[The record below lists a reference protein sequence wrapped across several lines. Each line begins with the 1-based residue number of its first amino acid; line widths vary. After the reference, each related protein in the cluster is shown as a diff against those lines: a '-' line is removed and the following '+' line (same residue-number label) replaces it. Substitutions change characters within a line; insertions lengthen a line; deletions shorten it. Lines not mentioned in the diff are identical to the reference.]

1 MWKMLITVQ
10 SDVFRLLL
18 LSNEQSKAKA
28 LFINDKE
35 IMQILLFQN
44 LEPAN
49 VLLEQRLKQ
58 TIKINGN

>member
-18 LSNEQSKAKA
+18 LSNEQSKAKI
-28 LFINDKE
+28 LLIIDKE
-35 IMQILLFQN
+35 IMQILLFQK

>member
-1 MWKMLITVQ
+1 MLITVQ

>member
-10 SDVFRLLL
+10 SDVFRLLN
-18 LSNEQSKAKA
+18 LSNEQSKAKV

>member
-1 MWKMLITVQ
+1 MLITVQ

-18 LSNEQSKAKA
+18 LSNEQSKAKV

>member
-1 MWKMLITVQ
+1 MLITVQ
-10 SDVFRLLL
+10 SDVFRLLN
-18 LSNEQSKAKA
+18 LSNEQSKAKV